1 MKSSRNPKIAAP
13 AIIVQEIHF
22 AHEYEAQTYKKEQVI
37 GYFLRQT

>member
-22 AHEYEAQTYKKEQVI
+22 VHDYERQTNKKEQMI
-37 GYFLRQT
+37 GHFY